1 MTRITLL
8 LMLISTIATAQMS
21 NTLDFRAYEKEDGI
35 HIYFKN
41 NNSDGFYLDGE
52 FFDSYGKIILPKEEF
67 ISMLEAAAKLVK
79 RTEGSLEREKYR
91 LDKYSFEDDVVYFGV
106 REKIGSLTKDK
117 IKELI
122 RKYED

>member
-1 MTRITLL
+1 
-8 LMLISTIATAQMS
+8 MLISTIATAQMS